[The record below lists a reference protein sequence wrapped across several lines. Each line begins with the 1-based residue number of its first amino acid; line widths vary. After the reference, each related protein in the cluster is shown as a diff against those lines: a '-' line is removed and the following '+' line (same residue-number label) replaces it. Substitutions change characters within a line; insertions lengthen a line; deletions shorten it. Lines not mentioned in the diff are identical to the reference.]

1 MITTL
6 TSLFICINSI
16 NFTTFA
22 EIDLTHTFVE
32 ERGLQENTWINLNC
46 KSSSPACKKYLIRY
60 EDAEKLEKIL
70 KELIKEIYEIDVEII
85 KDSKNQTHI
94 LYSR

>member
-60 EDAEKLEKIL
+60 EDAEKLEKINTG
-70 KELIKEIYEIDVEII
+70 KFPSDAAPGTQV
-85 KDSKNQTHI
+85 HI
-94 LYSR
+94 LLKKLKSYL

>member
-1 MITTL
+1 MNCKKMITTL

-70 KELIKEIYEIDVEII
+70 KELIK
-85 KDSKNQTHI
+85 
-94 LYSR
+94 